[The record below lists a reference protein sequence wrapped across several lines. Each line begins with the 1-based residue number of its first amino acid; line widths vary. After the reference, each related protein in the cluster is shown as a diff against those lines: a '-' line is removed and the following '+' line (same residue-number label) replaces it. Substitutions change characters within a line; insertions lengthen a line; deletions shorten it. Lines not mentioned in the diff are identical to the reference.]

1 MNGPVWDNK
10 GLCHVGIR
18 NFAISTMLYKMC
30 VIRFYWEN
38 INPSV
43 EKKKNKNPR
52 KRSSFLTFGGG
63 LKLQRKVCDLCLKV
77 PTGAVATAAI
87 IMKLVCF

>member
-43 EKKKNKNPR
+43 EKKKK
-52 KRSSFLTFGGG
+52 KTQESAAHFSHSGGG
-63 LKLQRKVCDLCLKV
+63 AEVTEEGL
-77 PTGAVATAAI
+77 
-87 IMKLVCF
+87 

>member
-1 MNGPVWDNK
+1 
-10 GLCHVGIR
+10 
-18 NFAISTMLYKMC
+18 MC

-43 EKKKNKNPR
+43 EKKKK
-52 KRSSFLTFGGG
+52 KTQESAAHFSHSGG